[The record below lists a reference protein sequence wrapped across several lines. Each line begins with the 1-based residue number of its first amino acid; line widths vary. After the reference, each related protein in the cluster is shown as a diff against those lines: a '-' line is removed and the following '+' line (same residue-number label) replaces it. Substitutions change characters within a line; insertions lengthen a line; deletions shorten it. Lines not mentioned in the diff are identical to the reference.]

1 MTVLGSVLI
10 IAIAGLVA
18 QYQHYAFLKTR
29 KADASRTEIEEL
41 KTAVAALKTAQGF
54 KR

>member
-1 MTVLGSVLI
+1 MSAEVLI
-10 IAIAGLVA
+10 IAIAGLIA
-18 QYQHYAFLKTR
+18 QYQHYAFLKT
-29 KADASRTEIEEL
+29 KKSDATKGEIEEL